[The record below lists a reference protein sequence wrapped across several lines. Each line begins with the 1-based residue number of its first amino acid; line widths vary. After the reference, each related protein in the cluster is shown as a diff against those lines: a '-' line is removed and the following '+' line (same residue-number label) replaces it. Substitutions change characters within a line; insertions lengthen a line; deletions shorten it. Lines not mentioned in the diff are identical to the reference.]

1 MPLGPRAGGIFSKRY
16 APTLAIERHRCKARI
31 GRDFCRSKDDPPAAK
46 PAILLL
52 SLRWTFVAKRASQI
66 ILLKSRTDFR
76 DPAEFWQP
84 LVHGADGVF
93 GRHSRRDAVLGNLVR
108 NSNWLLGSRFC
119 RSRCWCWLGY
129 HNRIGNRLRN
139 IDGFRAG
146 LMSSNHARPH

>member
-1 MPLGPRAGGIFSKRY
+1 MRRRCPSR
-16 APTLAIERHRCKARI
+16 RHRCKARI

-93 GRHSRRDAVLGNLVR
+93 GRHSRRIALGPCPEFALAPWEQVL
-108 NSNWLLGSRFC
+108 SE
-119 RSRCWCWLGY
+119 
-129 HNRIGNRLRN
+129 
-139 IDGFRAG
+139 
-146 LMSSNHARPH
+146 